1 MLSRHL
7 LAEPLDSA
15 PGSRWGKVK
24 CQQRQKKPKGQV
36 SSGGAGQCHGWEAPS
51 VIPARQQLK
60 KEADRRDSKF
70 TQSVPGSASMES
82 GVLSLRKQRKELR
95 GPVFSKR
102 DDSRF
107 SSPAEAEFPP
117 PTLKQPLAPFSS
129 TPVGVRLRSPSC
141 PAPSPALPSS
151 QDRKVSVALT
161 RPLDLRSCSQNNPL
175 VGPAFF
181 RAGGR
186 GASNPLG
193 LQTQALARGG

>member
-7 LAEPLDSA
+7 QAEPLDSA
-15 PGSRWGKVK
+15 LGSRGGKVK

-60 KEADRRDSKF
+60 KEAARRDSKF
-70 TQSVPGSASMES
+70 PQSVPGSASMES
-82 GVLSLRKQRKELR
+82 GVLSLRKR
-95 GPVFSKR
+95 GPVFSER
-102 DDSRF
+102 DNSRF

-161 RPLDLRSCSQNNPL
+161 RPLDLRSCAQNNPL